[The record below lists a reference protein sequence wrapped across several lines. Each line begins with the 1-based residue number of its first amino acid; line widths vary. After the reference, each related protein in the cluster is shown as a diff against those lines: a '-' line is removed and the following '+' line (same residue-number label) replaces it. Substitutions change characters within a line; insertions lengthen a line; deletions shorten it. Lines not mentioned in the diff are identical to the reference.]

1 MKKKFRIQHIDRYKH
16 FLIVVQ
22 ILGINGTVMNQTCH
36 SDTEGFLD
44 ITSTVPL
51 IEVDF
56 YVLTNCNLQ
65 YVNSKDLSELTY
77 TLFLLDKKMQFFF
90 NKIRICLFFS
100 IKRKSMLKGG
110 GDKKL

>member
-1 MKKKFRIQHIDRYKH
+1 MKKNFRIQHIDRDKYDYI
-16 FLIVVQ
+16 FLVVVQ

-77 TLFLLDKKMQFFF
+77 TLFLLDKKMQFF
-90 NKIRICLFFS
+90 L
-100 IKRKSMLKGG
+100 
-110 GDKKL
+110 